1 MSKQTAL
8 YPLHQE
14 QGALLV
20 DFAGWQMPLHYGS
33 QLNEHLAVRQYVG
46 VFDVSHMS
54 IVDVQGQGAKDFL
67 RYLLA
72 NDVAKLKQSGKALY
86 SCLLN
91 TDGGILDDL
100 IVYYLEDEHYRVV
113 VNAGTREHDFAW
125 FKEHATPFDVQ
136 LTQRNDWS
144 LLAVQGPQVLATVKK
159 VFSPALYAT
168 IAALS
173 AFQGCHLEQPEDGFI
188 GRTGYTGEDGF
199 EVFLPHNRAIA
210 FWQQLMQ
217 LGVQPCGL
225 GARDTLRLEAGLN
238 LYGSDMNHTT
248 TPLESN
254 LAWTVAFDPPE
265 REFIGKTPLVL
276 QRQQGVSQRLVGL
289 VLQTKGVL
297 RAHQTV
303 WLNGQQIGEITSGT
317 FSPTLQQ
324 AIALARIDAAVE
336 GTIQVMIRDKL
347 FPATIVRP
355 PFVKKKSV

>member
-8 YPLHQE
+8 YATHQQ

-33 QLNEHLAVRQYVG
+33 QLTEHQAVRQHAG

-54 IVDVQGQGAKDFL
+54 IVDLQGQRSTEFL

-91 TDGGILDDL
+91 PEGGVLDDL
-100 IVYYLEDEHYRVV
+100 IVYYLDDEHYRIV
-113 VNAGTREHDFAW
+113 VNAGTREQDFAW
-125 FKEHATPFDVQ
+125 FKQQAVPFEVE

-144 LLAVQGPQVLATVKK
+144 LLALQGPQAFATLKAL
-159 VFSPALYAT
+159 FSPELYAT
-168 IAALS
+168 IAQLS
-173 AFQGCHLEQPEDGFI
+173 AFQGCALDQGFI
-188 GRTGYTGEDGF
+188 GRTGYTGEDGV
-199 EVFLPHNRAIA
+199 ELFLPHARAIEV
-210 FWQQLMQ
+210 WQQLMH

-238 LYGSDMNHTT
+238 LYGSDMDKTT

-254 LAWTVAFDPPE
+254 LAWTVALDPSE
-265 REFIGKTPLVL
+265 RDFIGKVKCVA
-276 QRQQGVSQRLVGL
+276 QKQNGVTKRLVGL

-297 RAHQTV
+297 RAHQAV
-303 WLNGQQIGEITSGT
+303 WLNGKQIGEITSGT

-324 AIALARIDAAVE
+324 AIALARIDAGVE
-336 GTIQVMIRDKL
+336 GVVDVMIRDKL
-347 FPATIVRP
+347 FPAKIVRP
-355 PFVKKKSV
+355 PFVKKNYAN